1 MKQEDAAGGG
11 SHTRAHACDFADDSI
26 ATGFRIYFSNVKKKP
41 HGSQDGT
48 PKKKRPE
55 RPFFWGSQRLGLT
68 ATATG
73 RRTTSSAATAAGGL
87 GVHEAE
93 CATVVTIFEFNM
105 HAIQG
110 AQTLRIHENI

>member
-11 SHTRAHACDFADDSI
+11 SHTRAHACDFTDNSI

-48 PKKKRPE
+48 QKKNGQSGR
-55 RPFFWGSQRLGLT
+55 FFGSQRLGLT